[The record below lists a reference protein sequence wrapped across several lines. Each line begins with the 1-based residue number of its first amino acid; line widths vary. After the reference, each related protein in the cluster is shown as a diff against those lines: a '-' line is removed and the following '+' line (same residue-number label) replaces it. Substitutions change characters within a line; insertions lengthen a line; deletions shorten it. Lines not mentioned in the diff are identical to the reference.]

1 MNQKSPNDLKY
12 GDIVSSSGGS
22 SRFKK
27 VFHVCSPY
35 WNDKDKAVQDWVIKI
50 LKIIAF
56 DLLKECDKEK
66 VKSIVLPP
74 IATGICEVPNKV
86 CAMALYEGF

>member
-1 MNQKSPNDLKY
+1 
-12 GDIVSSSGGS
+12 
-22 SRFKK
+22 
-27 VFHVCSPY
+27 
-35 WNDKDKAVQDWVIKI
+35 VIKI